1 MQKILNKIII
11 IIFFLNTA
19 CASSWEDIKKGLGG
33 EKRTSTD
40 EFLVKKKD
48 PLVVPPQW
56 KDLPQPGQSTK
67 SGDEVEEVTDI
78 EELIQLGKN
87 QESLT
92 NIEQSGGN
100 LEDMVLKKIKQ
111 K

>member
-11 IIFFLNTA
+11 IIFFLITA

-48 PLVVPPQW
+48 PLVMPPKW
-56 KDLPQPGQSTK
+56 KDLPTPGQNLK
-67 SGDEVEEVTDI
+67 LDDEVEEVTDI
-78 EELIQLGKN
+78 EELIQLGKS
-87 QESLT
+87 QESSVDL
-92 NIEQSGGN
+92 EQGSGN
-100 LEDMVLKKIKQ
+100 VEESILKKIKQ
-111 K
+111 Q

>member
-1 MQKILNKIII
+1 MQKIFNKIII
-11 IIFFLNTA
+11 IIFFFITA

-48 PLVVPPQW
+48 PLVMPPKW
-56 KDLPQPGQSTK
+56 KDLPKPGQNIK
-67 SGDEVEEVTDI
+67 LDDDIEEVTDI

>member
-1 MQKILNKIII
+1 MQKIFNKIII
-11 IIFFLNTA
+11 IIFFFITA
-19 CASSWEDIKKGLGG
+19 CAASWDDIKKGLGG

-48 PLVVPPQW
+48 PLVMPPKW
-56 KDLPQPGQSTK
+56 KDLPTPGQNIK
-67 SGDEVEEVTDI
+67 LDDDVEEVTDI

-87 QESLT
+87 QKTLT
-92 NIEQSGGN
+92 NLEQGSNN
-100 LEDMVLKKIKQ
+100 LEELILKKIKQ